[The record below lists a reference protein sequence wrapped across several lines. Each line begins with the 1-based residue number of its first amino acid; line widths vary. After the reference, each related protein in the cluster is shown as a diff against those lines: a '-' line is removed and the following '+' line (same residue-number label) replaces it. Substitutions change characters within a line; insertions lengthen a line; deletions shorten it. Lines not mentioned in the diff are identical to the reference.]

1 MVDQHYRSSERSK
14 AGKFCLQQVA
24 RYFLFSM
31 TSWLTSDNVINKK
44 HIERFIGN
52 MLSFVRIILSFR
64 LSEIFCLQNFL
75 GAFLINWF
83 NDNGH
88 YSLCD
93 VFNISTPFFSLNS
106 FLFSVEKN

>member
-31 TSWLTSDNVINKK
+31 TSWLTSDQVINKK

-52 MLSFVRIILSFR
+52 MLSFVRIILSSR
-64 LSEIFCLQNFL
+64 LK
-75 GAFLINWF
+75 
-83 NDNGH
+83 
-88 YSLCD
+88 
-93 VFNISTPFFSLNS
+93 
-106 FLFSVEKN
+106 FSVCRTV